1 PPAEPLS
8 LRTRT
13 SWVLECDQHGV
24 AKLQKRIGETPQCLI
39 HSSYMVVM
47 DVKRL
52 PPHEGPVLS
61 VVDMHTGGEPLRII
75 LSGYPEVVGDTVL
88 AKRRFVKENLDH
100 LRKVLMFEPRGHYD
114 MYGALIVQSEISE
127 ADLGVLFMHNEGYST
142 MCGHAVIALGRFA
155 VDYGLVK
162 EPKSPETQV
171 NIHCPCGLVKAFVE
185 YSHGKTGGVRFH
197 SVPAFAFATDVMVS
211 VPGHG
216 EVAVDVSYGGAF
228 YAFVSAEKFG
238 LDVRTSRTRDL
249 VDAATAVTN
258 AVKSQV
264 KLHHPSSSDLAFLY
278 GTILTDGKDG
288 FSEEPTANVCVFAD
302 AQVDRSPTGSGVTAR
317 IALQYHKGL
326 VQLGQSRTFQSGA
339 TGSTFTGTA
348 VQETSCGEFRAVVV
362 EVAGHAHYTGVST
375 FVQESDDNLKN
386 GFLLK

>member
-1 PPAEPLS
+1 
-8 LRTRT
+8 
-13 SWVLECDQHGV
+13 
-24 AKLQKRIGETPQCLI
+24 
-39 HSSYMVVM
+39 M

-88 AKRRFVKENLDH
+88 AKRRFVKDNLDH

-211 VPGHG
+211 VLGHG

-249 VDAATAVTN
+249 VDAATAVTD

-288 FSEEPTANVCVFAD
+288 FSEEPTANVCVLPTLRSGSRPYIHPARIIFWGRAD
-302 AQVDRSPTGSGVTAR
+302 GQVDRSPTGSGVTAR

-348 VQETSCGEFRAVVV
+348 VQETRCGEFRAVVV

-375 FVQESDDNLKN
+375 FVQESDDNLTN